1 MRNGKGGAAVP
12 DETAGDRAEQRS
24 AGDRAEHRSAGNRA
38 EQREATRRALL
49 AEGRRRFAED
59 GYHEVVLAE
68 VARAAGV
75 TKGAAYHHFDSKAGL
90 FRAVVAEVQGELG
103 DRVAAAADEE
113 TDPWEQFRAGCRAFL
128 AAGADPAVRRI
139 VLVDAPTVLGWEE
152 WRALDEESSARH
164 LTEALEDLVEAG
176 VVTAQPVG
184 PLARLLSGAMNEAAL
199 WLAGSDEPEALERT
213 VDALDGLLS
222 GIRRQKA

>member
-12 DETAGDRAEQRS
+12 DEAAGDRAER
-24 AGDRAEHRSAGNRA
+24 RAAGNRA

-59 GYHEVVLAE
+59 GYHGVVLAE
-68 VARAAGV
+68 VARAVGV

-90 FRAVVAEVQGELG
+90 FRAVVAEVQGDLG

-113 TDPWEQFRAGCRAFL
+113 TDPWERLRAGCRAFL
-128 AAGADPAVRRI
+128 AAGEDPAVRRI

-164 LTEALEDLVEAG
+164 LTEALESLVEAG
-176 VVTAQPVG
+176 VVTAQPVE

-199 WLAGSDEPEALERT
+199 WLARSDEPEALERT

-222 GIRRQKA
+222 GIRREQA